1 MFVKKQKKKGFTLIE
16 MLAVIA
22 VIAILVAVVL
32 PVVDQST
39 TKAAAAT
46 NAANLR
52 GVEGVVASYWLDN
65 SDAFN
70 TDNSAYI
77 INLAERMDLLM
88 RQLTFDDI
96 RAALANDMA
105 IIKNTTNKLSSRQ
118 VLFAENDLITLED
131 APITIQAPGAKAL
144 SVEGFTVAKGTQ
156 MVVAIVDGEVIAT
169 YDGMNAEGFARIAE
183 GGDTADMST
192 TAHSFWDGNG
202 DKECD
207 ICKDKYPHTA
217 EEKLEGIIEGNASGK
232 HECKDENADCL
243 CDISGCTR
251 SVHIDDTFGGDGH
264 CNKCVALMPGG
275 SHIDRRGDGGK
286 CDVDGCPATAT
297 IAPEKCSCT
306 VGNTTEGIFGIPAA
320 GQCEKCP
327 HKHKADGKKCG
338 GKLYTWT
345 MP

>member
-16 MLAVIA
+16 MLVVIA
-22 VIAILVAVVL
+22 IIAILVAVIM
-32 PVVDQST
+32 PVVESST

-52 GVEGVVASYWLDN
+52 SVEGTVTAYWLDN
-65 SDAFN
+65 SSAFN
-70 TDNSAYI
+70 TDNSSYI
-77 INLAERMDLLM
+77 TELLSRMELLT
-88 RQLTFDDI
+88 RQLT
-96 RAALANDMA
+96 AADLKAAVADKMA
-105 IIKNTTNKLSSRQ
+105 VIKATTTKLVSKQ
-118 VLFAENDLITLED
+118 VLFAKDDKITLED
-131 APITIQAPGAKAL
+131 APITIQAPGAKKL
-144 SVEGFTVAKGTQ
+144 SVKGLNISEDTQ
-156 MVVAIVDGEVIAT
+156 MVVAIVDGRAIAT
-169 YDGMNAEGFARIAE
+169 YDGMTAEGFARIAE
-183 GGDTADMST
+183 GGDAADMST
-192 TAHSFWDGNG
+192 TVHSFWDGNG
-202 DKECD
+202 DKTCD
-207 ICKDKYPHTA
+207 ICNGTYPHTT

-232 HECKDENADCL
+232 HECKDDNADCL
-243 CDISGCTR
+243 CDISGCTLA
-251 SVHIDDTFGGDGH
+251 VHIDDTIMGDGH
-264 CNKCVALMPGG
+264 CNKCATLMPGG

-320 GQCEKCP
+320 GQCENCP